1 MTTNQH
7 VTATG
12 EAEALPAACG
22 CRNGDPAATLA
33 LQRQLVERAIER
45 DPVAVGEL
53 FDRYAEDVYGY
64 VLAWTRD
71 VEIAEQLTERVFHD
85 VLSWLPV
92 MQQGDGE
99 LAAWLIAMARD
110 AVAHGPHAHPAT
122 VDPTDPAQAISLLDD
137 PEREVVVFRLL
148 LGHSLLHSAHLAG
161 YRPRVAKALQFI
173 ACSALWRN
181 SVDPAAASAAAAAS
195 TGERAAVLSREPGTP
210 PPYYLDPRHDRRRAD
225 EFELRLNEPWGSNVV
240 KGEDPELDNAMTVA
254 SAVRLAAPNVVAP
267 PEEAFLGRVREEL
280 MADVSGQA
288 SSEPSSPMPMR
299 VARKVGAHSRGGA
312 GLFALLASTRRLQ
325 LVAVLA
331 ALVVGV
337 TAAVVV
343 SASLS
348 GPSSKC
354 GSGGC
359 LASPT
364 TGAGPSTVPGGTPT
378 PTQALP
384 FVASSS
390 TTAGSQATEATAP
403 PPTRSR
409 AAATTVPPTTARP
422 TTTRRATTTTAK
434 PTTTTSPPTTEPPT
448 TTTAAPL
455 FGAIIGLLGG

>member
-7 VTATG
+7 ATVTG
-12 EAEALPAACG
+12 EAEAAPTACG
-22 CRNGDPAATLA
+22 CRNGDPAASLA
-33 LQRQLVERAIER
+33 IQRQLVERAIER

-64 VLAWTRD
+64 VLAWTRE
-71 VEIAEQLTERVFHD
+71 VEVAEQLTERVFHD
-85 VLSWLPV
+85 VLGWLPV

-110 AVAHGPHAHPAT
+110 AVAHGPHARPASI
-122 VDPTDPAQAISLLDD
+122 DATDAAQAISLLDD

-173 ACSALWRN
+173 ACSTLWRN

-195 TGERAAVLSREPGTP
+195 GEWAAAQSRDGADP
-210 PPYYLDPRHDRRRAD
+210 PPYYLDPKHDRRRAD
-225 EFELRLNEPWGSNVV
+225 EFEQRLNEPWGASAA
-240 KGEDPELDNAMTVA
+240 KGDPELDNAMTVA
-254 SAVRLAAPNVVAP
+254 STLRLAAPNVVAP
-267 PEEAFLGRVREEL
+267 PDPAFLNRVRAEL
-280 MADVSGQA
+280 MADVGGQA
-288 SSEPSSPMPMR
+288 SPEPSSPVPTR
-299 VARKVGAHSRGGA
+299 AARKEGSHTRGGFLA
-312 GLFALLASTRRLQ
+312 MLASTRRLQ

-348 GPSSKC
+348 GPRSKC

-359 LASPT
+359 LASAT
-364 TGAGPSTVPGGTPT
+364 TGTGPSAVLGGTPT

-390 TTAGSQATEATAP
+390 TSAGSSTTAATAP
-403 PPTRSR
+403 PTTRAR
-409 AAATTVPPTTARP
+409 ASVTTGAPDTTAKP

-434 PTTTTSPPTTEPPT
+434 PTTTTTEPPT
-448 TTTAAPL
+448 TTTTTTPPPAPGL
-455 FGAIIGLLGG
+455 LAGILDLLGG

>member
-7 VTATG
+7 AAATG
-12 EAEALPAACG
+12 EAEAPPVACG

-33 LQRQLVERAIER
+33 IQRKLVERAIQR

-64 VLAWTRD
+64 LLAWTRD
-71 VEIAEQLTERVFHD
+71 VEVAEQLTERVFHD

-92 MQQGDGE
+92 MQHGDGE

-110 AVAHGPHAHPAT
+110 AVAHGPHARPARI
-122 VDPTDPAQAISLLDD
+122 DPIDPAQAVSLLDD

-173 ACSALWRN
+173 ACSTLWRN
-181 SVDPAAASAAAAAS
+181 SVDPAAAGAASAA
-195 TGERAAVLSREPGTP
+195 ERAVGQPRDPDMS
-210 PPYYLDPRHDRRRAD
+210 PPYYLDPKHDRRRAD
-225 EFELRLNEPWGSNVV
+225 EFELRLNEPWGTAVV

-254 SAVRLAAPNVVAP
+254 SALRMAAATVVAAPDQ
-267 PEEAFLGRVREEL
+267 AFVHRVRDEL
-280 MADVSGQA
+280 MAATGGQA
-288 SSEPSSPMPMR
+288 SPGPSSPVPMR
-299 VARKVGAHSRGGA
+299 MARKDGAHSRRGVGFLA
-312 GLFALLASTRRLQ
+312 ALASTRRLQ

-337 TAAVVV
+337 TAAVVM

-364 TGAGPSTVPGGTPT
+364 TGAGPSAVLGGPPT
-378 PTQALP
+378 STTQALP
-384 FVASSS
+384 FVAASS
-390 TTAGSQATEATAP
+390 TTAGSAATAATAP
-403 PPTRSR
+403 PPTRVR
-409 AAATTVPPTTARP
+409 ASTTTGAPQTTARQ
-422 TTTRRATTTTAK
+422 TTTRRQTTTTVK
-434 PTTTTSPPTTEPPT
+434 PTTTTT
-448 TTTAAPL
+448 TTTTTTLPTP
-455 FGAIIGLLGG
+455 GGITVTFPG